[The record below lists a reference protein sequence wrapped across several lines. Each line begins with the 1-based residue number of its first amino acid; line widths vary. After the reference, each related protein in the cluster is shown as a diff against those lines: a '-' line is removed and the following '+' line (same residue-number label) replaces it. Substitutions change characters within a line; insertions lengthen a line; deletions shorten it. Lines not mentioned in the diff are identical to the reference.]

1 MTSANFDF
9 EKTYIG
15 MQDVIPG
22 TERPAKPK
30 RRIYNTDGYQ
40 LVLPGA
46 ERISTSEYLARLA
59 GKPLMARRGQIGLRG
74 MELIG

>member
-1 MTSANFDF
+1 MTSVDFNF

-30 RRIYNTDGYQ
+30 RRIYNTDGY
-40 LVLPGA
+40 
-46 ERISTSEYLARLA
+46 
-59 GKPLMARRGQIGLRG
+59 
-74 MELIG
+74 